1 MARKKPARKSGA
13 TKRKTA
19 KPRPQP
25 KARKVKPVPDGFRTV
40 TAYLFVPGTAKLIEF
55 LKAAF
60 DASEIAR
67 HDGPN
72 GEVMYAQ
79 MQIGDSMI
87 MLSEPREPW
96 KPMPCGIYLYVKDT
110 DLTYRW
116 AIAAGATSL
125 MEPSNQ
131 FYGDRNAGVRDPF
144 GNNWWIGTHI
154 EDVSPA
160 ELKRRMRAM

>member
-1 MARKKPARKSGA
+1 MARKKPARRSSTA
-13 TKRKTA
+13 KRKA
-19 KPRPQP
+19 PEPRTP
-25 KARKVKPVPDGFRTV
+25 KVKPVPDGFRTV
-40 TAYLFVPGTAKLIEF
+40 TAYLFVPGTVQLIEF

-60 DASEIAR
+60 DATEIAR
-67 HDGPN
+67 HDGPS

-96 KPMPCGIYLYVKDT
+96 KPMPCGIFLYVKDT

-154 EDVSPA
+154 EDVPTA